1 MLNKKALFFCINLL
15 FGAII
20 FAFSGCANIQKPQGG
35 PRDVTPPVLLK
46 ASPPDMTRHF
56 ASKTIRLDFDEF
68 FKLTNQF
75 QEITISPAQDKQPD
89 YKIKEKSLIITL
101 KDTLQKNTT
110 YVINFGKAIADVN
123 EGNVLKNFTYVFS
136 TGEHIDSLSV
146 SGTVTNTLTQLKEK
160 DVTVMLFPADKDTAY
175 YRKKRPSIYATTDT
189 SGNFSL
195 NNLPEGKFTIYALK
209 EATVNRIY
217 DNEVELIA
225 FLKKPISLYTDTSG
239 IQLNLFK
246 EDPVKF
252 RLLERKF
259 DQDGKILFIF
269 NKRLNNPSL
278 KIIYP
283 PGLDDQKIVEFS
295 KTNDTAHLYSK
306 NMDFDSISVAILD
319 NDKPL
324 DSISLNKGRKEKF
337 TRSLSFGFNINAQS
351 GKLNPFG
358 DLIITTTSPI
368 DTFDPSLIFM
378 KEDSTDINNFTITR
392 DSTNARR
399 FILKYHWK
407 QDAGSYLLTIND
419 DAFTNIYDEKNKKFV
434 KKFQIEKDEN
444 YSSLTLKVHVPDPT
458 KAYVIELFQD
468 IKNILSRNSFSKD
481 TTIQFKN
488 YYAGKYY
495 VRIIYDDNRNGKWDT
510 GNVKEKRQPENI
522 WIDPQQLT
530 LRPNWEDEEKLN
542 IPQETLEP

>member
-1 MLNKKALFFCINLL
+1 MLNKKALFFFINLL
-15 FGAII
+15 FWAII

-75 QEITISPAQDKQPD
+75 TEITISPAQDKQPD

-146 SGTVTNTLTQLKEK
+146 SGTVTNTLTQQKEK

-217 DNEVELIA
+217 DNEVELIS

-283 PGLDDQKIVEFS
+283 PGLDDQKLVEFS

-324 DSISLNKGRKEKF
+324 DSVSLNKGRKEKF
-337 TRSLSFGFNINAQS
+337 DRILSFAFNINAQS

-358 DLIITTTSPI
+358 NLIITTTSPI

-378 KEDSTDINNFTITR
+378 
-392 DSTNARR
+392 
-399 FILKYHWK
+399 
-407 QDAGSYLLTIND
+407 
-419 DAFTNIYDEKNKKFV
+419 
-434 KKFQIEKDEN
+434 
-444 YSSLTLKVHVPDPT
+444 
-458 KAYVIELFQD
+458 
-468 IKNILSRNSFSKD
+468 
-481 TTIQFKN
+481 
-488 YYAGKYY
+488 
-495 VRIIYDDNRNGKWDT
+495 
-510 GNVKEKRQPENI
+510 
-522 WIDPQQLT
+522 
-530 LRPNWEDEEKLN
+530 
-542 IPQETLEP
+542 